1 MEDNFVKKVIT
12 PQECRLRDMTYAA
25 PISVDVEYTMGK
37 DIIVRKGKNG
47 EGAINIGRM
56 PIMLRCNR

>member
-1 MEDNFVKKVIT
+1 MEDEFLKKDLT

-25 PISVDVEYTMGK
+25 PITVDVEYTKGK

-47 EGAINIGRM
+47 VGAIPIGRM